1 MDIQPQGASACHYR
15 LKLLLIYLLL
25 VAVEIVLIR
34 RAGHGIFSYSLD
46 DPYIHLALAQRILH
60 GHYGLNAGEAASP
73 SSSVLWPFL
82 LAPISTVS
90 FRAWSPLLLNVAA
103 GCGACVLLDKLLRRW
118 NVLCFQPRSIAQVVQ
133 WLFAFLLVLAGNL
146 VGLAIVGMEHTLQV
160 LLMIGCVYGLLEVYA
175 DRPIPRWVLVMA
187 AVAPAVRYED
197 LAFTLAVS
205 VACILQGRRREG
217 LLTFGAGLLPLI
229 LFGLCLHARGLP
241 VLPISVL
248 VKGAGAARDS
258 DGTGMGHHSALHN
271 AVLSAKAAL
280 HSYATESGR
289 WNILFGTFA
298 IAITAAVRRHEPAA
312 RNALLCALFAIV
324 PLMLFGPYGWL
335 MRYDVALRLFIFLI
349 LLILLITAV
358 QRTGFRVA
366 AVLLLGAVFANSYRA
381 GLKQSVRNA
390 QTIAREQYWMH
401 VFEEQFYRGPVAVND
416 LGWVSFDHDPAVYV
430 LDLGGLASAE
440 VARAPH
446 KDAAFLREVTQRHAV
461 RLAMIYRAWFPRS
474 ALAVG
479 LPGPDIP
486 TTWTRGLHGQSSCQ
500 LLCDGTRRQHRCYA
514 RKWRHSAGSCQRM
527 FWWTS
532 LLPL

>member
-187 AVAPAVRYED
+187 AVAPAVPLRGPGLYAGRFGRLHTARAQKRRSAHLRSRA
-197 LAFTLAVS
+197 LAAHPLWAVS
-205 VACILQGRRREG
+205 ACSRI
-217 LLTFGAGLLPLI
+217 
-229 LFGLCLHARGLP
+229 
-241 VLPISVL
+241 
-248 VKGAGAARDS
+248 AGAADFS
-258 DGTGMGHHSALHN
+258 TGQGS
-271 AVLSAKAAL
+271 
-280 HSYATESGR
+280 
-289 WNILFGTFA
+289 
-298 IAITAAVRRHEPAA
+298 RR
-312 RNALLCALFAIV
+312 
-324 PLMLFGPYGWL
+324 
-335 MRYDVALRLFIFLI
+335 
-349 LLILLITAV
+349 
-358 QRTGFRVA
+358 
-366 AVLLLGAVFANSYRA
+366 RA
-381 GLKQSVRNA
+381 GL
-390 QTIAREQYWMH
+390 
-401 VFEEQFYRGPVAVND
+401 
-416 LGWVSFDHDPAVYV
+416 
-430 LDLGGLASAE
+430 
-440 VARAPH
+440 
-446 KDAAFLREVTQRHAV
+446 
-461 RLAMIYRAWFPRS
+461 
-474 ALAVG
+474 
-479 LPGPDIP
+479 
-486 TTWTRGLHGQSSCQ
+486 
-500 LLCDGTRRQHRCYA
+500 
-514 RKWRHSAGSCQRM
+514 
-527 FWWTS
+527 
-532 LLPL
+532 